1 VNHATQIISNHLAS
15 SRALML
21 PTAVSKSPCVFLSAF
36 TFYALRSS
44 LPARLALS
52 RAGRRAHGAFLREA
66 QVDVVVGEVPR
77 FFAPHLEEMVTT
89 EGSSFV
95 RAASAICFLC

>member
-1 VNHATQIISNHLAS
+1 
-15 SRALML
+15 ML
-21 PTAVSKSPCVFLSAF
+21 PTAVSKSPCIFLSAF